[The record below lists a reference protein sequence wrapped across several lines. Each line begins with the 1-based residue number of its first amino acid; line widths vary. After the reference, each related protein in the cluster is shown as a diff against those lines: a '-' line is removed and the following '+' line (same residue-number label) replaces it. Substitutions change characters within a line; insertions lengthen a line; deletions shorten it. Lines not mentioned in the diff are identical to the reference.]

1 MKINGTIFN
10 FITFKNSLDF
20 ASNIYHKCKTLLKDV
35 KDFQYKMFGLLKN
48 FKKYEPKNPKKIKS
62 KRGTN

>member
-20 ASNIYHKCKTLLKDV
+20 ASNIYHKCKTLLKD
-35 KDFQYKMFGLLKN
+35 FQYKMFGLLKN